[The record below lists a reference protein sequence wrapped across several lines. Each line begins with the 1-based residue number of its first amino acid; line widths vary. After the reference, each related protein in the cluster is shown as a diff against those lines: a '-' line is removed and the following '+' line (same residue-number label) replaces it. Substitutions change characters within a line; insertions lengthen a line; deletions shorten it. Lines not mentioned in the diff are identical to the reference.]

1 MVHTFLVHKS
11 AFNVLE
17 MSSWHFVTLCFSQKL
32 EYILSSLNFYSVLVW
47 CMLSYEEYLDF
58 IYLPF
63 FQVPPRKG
71 AGYLD
76 RVKCYEPATM
86 RYLVAIPTVNKDEVS
101 DCYSCC

>member
-1 MVHTFLVHKS
+1 MG
-11 AFNVLE
+11 
-17 MSSWHFVTLCFSQKL
+17 LCDIVFSQKL
-32 EYILSSLNFYSVLVW
+32 EYIFSSLNVYSVLVW
-47 CMLSYEEYLDF
+47 YVLSHEEYLDF

-101 DCYSCC
+101 DCYSRS